1 MKRGMRLL
9 TLVAS
14 LCFTAPFA
22 QALVYTWT
30 GGVDSDWSNTLNWD
44 GNGIPIVN
52 DIGSVYNSANT
63 ITIQDGLYSPTSNVP
78 TFASKTHSQSAGTP
92 LFDIKAGASLEIS
105 ADTPEGDAYVNPI
118 GITVSVGADGS
129 MTFSNPGSKLTLGRV
144 DGVQIYNITG
154 GTLAFVADQFR
165 LAFEGAGKASFIDL
179 DGGTLDLRGV
189 SRFYASR
196 AGSSDFSSLSSQI
209 ILSNGSA
216 VIGPATRWMQTIV
229 DEYPAMVFDI
239 QDAESYI
246 TLQKGDIFGTEEE
259 LVAEFGT
266 TFISSTRGDKSLVA
280 TDMGTY
286 FIIKSD
292 MKVFVGEVSIEMLP
306 GGTDVVISWD
316 TSVFGTFALESVE
329 NIAYSEWTDVVS
341 GLAGTGSEMSVTTT
355 VSSAETCFYRAYIE
369 D

>member
-9 TLVAS
+9 ALVAS

-63 ITIQDGLYSPTSNVP
+63 ITIQDGSYSPTSNVP
-78 TFASKTHSQSAGTP
+78 AFASKTHTLSAGTP
-92 LFDIKAGASLEIS
+92 RFDIKAGASLDIS
-105 ADTPEGDAYVNPI
+105 ADTPEGDAYVSPD
-118 GITVSVGADGS
+118 GIAVTVATDGS
-129 MTFSNPGSKLTLGRV
+129 MTFSNPGSKLTLGRDV
-144 DGVQIYNITG
+144 ADQTYNITG

-165 LAFEGAGKASFIDL
+165 LVHSAGKASFINL

-189 SRFYASR
+189 SRLYASR
-196 AGSSDFSSLSSQI
+196 AAYGDFSSLSSQI

-216 VIGPATRWMQTIV
+216 VIGPATRWMQTII

-246 TLQKGDIFGTEEE
+246 TLKKGDLFGTEEE

-266 TFISSTRGDKSLVA
+266 TFISSTRGDNSLVA

-292 MKVFVGEVSIEMLP
+292 TEVFVGEVSVEMLP
-306 GGTDVVISWD
+306 GGKDVVISWE
-316 TSVFGTFALESVE
+316 TSVLGTFGLESTE
-329 NIAYSEWTDVVS
+329 SIAYSEWTDVVS